1 MSMNTPASP
10 ETTPIGTV
18 LIDRTEISS
27 RIAELA
33 GEIDAAYASLESPLI
48 LLSVLKGSILFLAD
62 LARSLTVPV
71 ELEFIA
77 VRSYEGTQST
87 GSVELVKDVSMPL
100 RDRDVLMIED
110 IVDTGT
116 TIAFLHEHI
125 RRHAPRSVRLASLL
139 NKESRRE
146 KSVTVD
152 YVGFDIPDRF
162 VIGYGLD
169 YDGIYR
175 NLPDIRVL
183 DTDGD

>member
-1 MSMNTPASP
+1 MTMNTPPSQ
-10 ETTPIGTV
+10 ETSPIGTV
-18 LIDRTEISS
+18 LISREMISS
-27 RIAELA
+27 RISALA
-33 GEIDAAYASLESPLI
+33 HEIDEAYTSADSPLI

-62 LARSLTVPV
+62 LSRALTIPV

-77 VRSYEGTQST
+77 VRSYEGTHST

-100 RDRDVLMIED
+100 RGRDVLMIED

-183 DTDGD
+183 DSEEA

>member
-1 MSMNTPASP
+1 MNTPIFPQSA
-10 ETTPIGTV
+10 PIGTV
-18 LIDRTEISS
+18 LIDRSAISS
-27 RIAELA
+27 RISAMA
-33 GEIDAAYASLESPLI
+33 QEIDAAYASTDAPLI

-62 LARSLTVPV
+62 LARSLTIPV

-100 RDRDVLMIED
+100 RGRDVLMVED

-152 YVGFDIPDRF
+152 YIGFDIPDRF

-183 DTDGD
+183 DGEES